1 MEDAQN
7 MNSGCCVVREA
18 PMVSSLEASCKLL
31 RQRDDAIRQYA
42 SGDAKASLLGVLRP
56 VRCLMT
62 YEVMSRA
69 GGSTALAVEFPL
81 NMWSI
86 WRS

>member
-42 SGDAKASLLGVLRP
+42 NGDATASLLGVLRP
-56 VRCLMT
+56 VRCP
-62 YEVMSRA
+62 MSRA
-69 GGSTALAVEFPL
+69 GGSTALAVELPL

>member
-42 SGDAKASLLGVLRP
+42 SGDATASLLGVLRP
-56 VRCLMT
+56 VRCLNMT
-62 YEVMSRA
+62 YVARRWLHGVSR
-69 GGSTALAVEFPL
+69 
-81 NMWSI
+81 
-86 WRS
+86 